1 MFKALIKLSDIIQ
14 PKRAVFILLTHIY
27 MLLNKKIS
35 CDINYKSRNLFLK
48 MS

>member
-1 MFKALIKLSDIIQ
+1 MFKALIKLSDIIE
-14 PKRAVFILLTHIY
+14 PKKAVFILLTNIY

-35 CDINYKSRNLFLK
+35 CDINYKFRNLFPK